1 MKISRI
7 FLSLAVVAA
16 MTACSGNTSDKDSDS
31 KDKKDKVENNCLAKS
46 DVKSDASSED
56 IESMEDHGSVLVLDG
71 ANNNIEATT
80 HPVVIDFNAT
90 WCGPCQQF
98 GPVFHKVADEYSDKA
113 VFASADVDVCT
124 ELAAKYEV
132 SSIPAIVIIYP
143 GDREPVSTVGYMNEL
158 DFKAFLDNNL

>member
-16 MTACSGNTSDKDSDS
+16 MTACSGNSSDKDSGS
-31 KDKKDKVENNCLAKS
+31 KDKNDKVEAKT
-46 DVKSDASSED
+46 DAKTDASGED
-56 IESMEDHGSVLVLDG
+56 LESIEDQGSVLVLDG
-71 ANNNIEATT
+71 TNNKIEATT

-124 ELAAKYEV
+124 ELAAQYQI
-132 SSIPAIVIIYP
+132 SSIPTIVIIYP
-143 GDREPVSTVGYMNEL
+143 GDREPVSTGGYMNEQE
-158 DFKAFLDNNL
+158 FKTFLDKNL